1 MSIPQTSPVVDDP
14 GLAIAG
20 LARLS
25 VCDWP
30 GRLVATVFTQGCPW
44 RCTYCHNPELIDSRR
59 PGVVPWV
66 QVWAHLHARVGLLD
80 GVVFSGGEPT
90 LQDGL
95 GSAVDQVR
103 ELGFAVGLHTSGV
116 RPGPLAALLPRL
128 DWVGLDIKGQA
139 DGYPAITGSR
149 TSWPRVRRSLEAV
162 LAAGVDYEVR
172 VTVDAEHHTVAHLA
186 ALVDGLQREGVATIV
201 LQERRT
207 SAGIADPASVAVLDG
222 LGELPSGVR
231 RRSG

>member
-1 MSIPQTSPVVDDP
+1 MSIPQTSPVVADP

-44 RCTYCHNPELIDSRR
+44 RCTYCHNPDLIDPRSA
-59 PGVVPWV
+59 GAVPWSHV
-66 QVWAHLHARVGLLD
+66 RAHLLARTGLLD

-90 LQDGL
+90 LQRGL

-116 RPGPLAALLPRL
+116 RPAALAALLPRL
-128 DWVGLDIKGQA
+128 DWVGLDIKGRV
-139 DGYPAITGSR
+139 DEYPSITGSAA
-149 TSWPRVRRSLEAV
+149 SWRQAQRSLAAV

-172 VTVDAEHHTVAHLA
+172 VTV
-186 ALVDGLQREGVATIV
+186 
-201 LQERRT
+201 
-207 SAGIADPASVAVLDG
+207 
-222 LGELPSGVR
+222 
-231 RRSG
+231 